1 MSNIDFVNMHRYQAI
16 EKIVYQKV
24 KEWKPTTIVEL
35 GHGSGALTVAASI
48 ALKEINSKGKIHS
61 YDIIGES
68 SYELSGVKS
77 DSRYNIKKRGLDKY
91 VNFIEGDVFEKW
103 VNKPFNFDL
112 LIIDIDNTWEILT
125 KILIDNEFIN
135 KSIKK
140 GSKVLIEGGD
150 PNHPRINSTTLNSF
164 IEEQNKLNSLWTPEF
179 FPRKKLDFKL
189 SYLGGSGRTSIS
201 NLEL

>member
-16 EKIVYQKV
+16 EQIVYQKV

-35 GHGSGALTVAASI
+35 GHGSGALTVAASL
-48 ALKEINSKGKIHS
+48 ALKEINSKGKVHS

-77 DSRYNIKKRGLDKY
+77 DSRENIKSRGLNKY
-91 VNFIEGDVFEKW
+91 VNFTEGDVFEKW

-125 KILIDNEFIN
+125 KILIDNKFIN
-135 KSIKK
+135 ENIKK
-140 GSKVLIEGGD
+140 GAKILIEGGD
-150 PNHPRINSTTLNSF
+150 SNHPRINSTTLNSF
-164 IEEQNKLNSLWTPEF
+164 IKERNKLSSSWTSGF
-179 FPRKKLDFKL
+179 HSNKDLNFKL
-189 SYLGGSGRTSIS
+189 THLGGSGRTSIS
-201 NLEL
+201 ILEL